1 MIRLTLIIFVLVL
14 FSGCSTK
21 QMRQHSKA
29 QTLKP
34 KTLTS
39 KPKTKPLPSYKP
51 KKQNWIT
58 TALYHEYKK
67 WYRTPYKLGGINTSG
82 LDCSSLIQIVYR
94 DAFSI
99 SLPRT
104 TKDQVKK
111 GYLVSKNSTK
121 EGDLVFFKTGFNTRH
136 AGIIIEEGKFMH
148 TSQKNG
154 VSISSLS
161 NPYWKSRYWQSRRV
175 LP

>member
-1 MIRLTLIIFVLVL
+1 MIRLTLIISLLLL

-21 QMRQHSKA
+21 HYRQHSYPQK
-29 QTLKP
+29 KD
-34 KTLTS
+34 TS
-39 KPKTKPLPSYKP
+39 SKSTPRAVPSYKP

-67 WYRTPYKLGGINTSG
+67 WYRTPYKFGGINTNG

-136 AGIIIEEGKFMH
+136 AGIIIEQDKFMH

>member
-1 MIRLTLIIFVLVL
+1 MRLTLIISLILL

-21 QMRQHSKA
+21 HYKQHSKS
-29 QTLKP
+29 QEQNKNTS
-34 KTLTS
+34 S
-39 KPKTKPLPSYKP
+39 KPKATPSYKP

-67 WYRTPYKLGGINTSG
+67 WYKTPHKLGGINTNG

-111 GYLVSKNSTK
+111 GYLISKNSTK

-136 AGIIIEEGKFMH
+136 AGIIIEEDKFMH
-148 TSQKNG
+148 TSKKNG

-161 NPYWKSRYWQSRRV
+161 NPYWKSRYWQSRRI

>member
-1 MIRLTLIIFVLVL
+1 MIRLTLIIFVLIL

-21 QMRQHSKA
+21 QVRQHSKP
-29 QTLKP
+29 QTLK
-34 KTLTS
+34 S
-39 KPKTKPLPSYKP
+39 KPKAKPLPSYKP

-58 TALYHEYKK
+58 TALYSEYKK
-67 WYRTPYKLGGINTSG
+67 WYKTPYKYGGVTSSG
-82 LDCSSLIQIVYR
+82 LDCSSFVQIVYR

-99 SLPRT
+99 SMPRT
-104 TKDQVKK
+104 TKDQVRK

-121 EGDLVFFKTGFNTRH
+121 EGDIVFFKTGFNSRH
-136 AGIIIEEGKFMH
+136 AGIIIEKGKFIH
-148 TSQKNG
+148 TSQKYG
-154 VSISSLS
+154 VTVSSLN

>member
-1 MIRLTLIIFVLVL
+1 MLRLLLIASILLL
-14 FSGCSTK
+14 FSGCSSRTL
-21 QMRQHSKA
+21 RQHSQPATSSKIIKNKE
-29 QTLKP
+29 QP
-34 KTLTS
+34 K
-39 KPKTKPLPSYKP
+39 YKP

-67 WYRTPYKLGGINTSG
+67 WYHTPYKYGGINKNG

-99 SLPRT
+99 RLPRT

-111 GYLVSKNSTK
+111 GYLISKNTTK
-121 EGDLVFFKTGFNTRH
+121 EGDLVFFKTGYNSRH
-136 AGIIIEEGKFMH
+136 AGIVIEKGKFMH

-154 VSISSLS
+154 VSISSMS
-161 NPYWKSRYWQSRRV
+161 NPYWKSRYWQSRRI

>member
-1 MIRLTLIIFVLVL
+1 MIRLTLIISLLLL

-21 QMRQHSKA
+21 HMRQHSKP
-29 QTLKP
+29 QEQNQNT
-34 KTLTS
+34 TS
-39 KPKTKPLPSYKP
+39 KHKPRAITSYKP

-67 WYRTPYKLGGINTSG
+67 WYKTPYKLGGINTNG

-94 DAFSI
+94 DAFSV

-111 GYLVSKNSTK
+111 GYLISKNSTK

-136 AGIIIEEGKFMH
+136 AGIIIEQDKFIH

-154 VSISSLS
+154 VTISSLS
-161 NPYWKSRYWQSRRV
+161 NPYWRSRYWQSRRI